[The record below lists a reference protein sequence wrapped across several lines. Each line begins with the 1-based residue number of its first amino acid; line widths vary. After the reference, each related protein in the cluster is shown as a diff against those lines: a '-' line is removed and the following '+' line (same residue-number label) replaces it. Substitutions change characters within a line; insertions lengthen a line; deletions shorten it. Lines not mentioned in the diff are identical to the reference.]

1 MFLFSNLPMLLLVG
15 GIAGFL
21 TYILTFGVIALSHKL
36 GWVEKS
42 VAGKIHTVTR
52 PRIGGVAIFLAFLFT
67 SLVLYVP
74 QLRNSQGSTE
84 VILGHVYS
92 KELVI
97 YILFLLA
104 SLLLVVVH
112 VYDDVR
118 GLKPLPKLFAQTV
131 AVLILLGPGFH
142 TFHGVLFF
150 GIHNP
155 LPHTATMYDPTSP
168 WYTQP
173 ELTLFIHEPLISL
186 LALPAV
192 FFTWFWMTGMMN
204 TINWIDGLDGLAVG
218 VVAIAAFF
226 VTITSWML
234 GQQSIA
240 ILCAIFTGATIG
252 FLPHNWNPAR
262 IIMGDSGSQFLGVG
276 LAVLAVIGGAKFAL
290 LLMVMGIPILD
301 VAIVMLN
308 RLRRGQHLMQRDE
321 LPRYSSKTHLHYR
334 LFFGGLS
341 VRQICLLLYS
351 ITFLSGILV
360 LSLSSSYKF
369 LGFALLGLCMFSLLL
384 LSTYLQNK
392 RSMNKSSGAAE

>member
-15 GIAGFL
+15 GIACFL
-21 TYILTFGVIALSHKL
+21 TYILTFGVIAFSYKV
-36 GWVEKS
+36 GWVEKP

-74 QLRNSQGSTE
+74 QLGNSQGPIE
-84 VILGHVYS
+84 VILDHTYS
-92 KELVI
+92 KELVM
-97 YILFLLA
+97 YILFIIA
-104 SLLLVVVH
+104 SFLIVIVH
-112 VYDDVR
+112 IYDDVR
-118 GLKPLPKLFAQTV
+118 GLKPLPKLLAQTV
-131 AVLILLGPGFH
+131 AVLILVGPGLH

-155 LPHTATMYDPTSP
+155 LPHTATHYDAALP
-168 WYTQP
+168 WYKQP
-173 ELTLFIHEPLISL
+173 ELTLFIHEPVISL
-186 LALPAV
+186 FALPAV
-192 FFTWFWMTGMMN
+192 LFTWFWITGMMN
-204 TINWIDGLDGLAVG
+204 AINWIDGLDGLAVG

-262 IIMGDSGSQFLGVG
+262 IIMGDSGSQFLGIG

-290 LLMVMGIPILD
+290 LLLVMGIPILD

-308 RLRRGQHLMQRDE
+308 RLRRGQHPMQRDE
-321 LPRYSSKTHLHYR
+321 LPRYSNKTHLHYR
-334 LFFGGLS
+334 LLFGGLS
-341 VRQICLLLYS
+341 VRQVCLVLYS
-351 ITFLSGILV
+351 ITFLCGFIA
-360 LSLSSSYKF
+360 LSLPSLYKF
-369 LGFALLGLCMFSLLL
+369 LGFILLSLLMVSL
-384 LSTYLQNK
+384 LFLSTYLQN
-392 RSMNKSSGAAE
+392 RRNMRKSSSKK